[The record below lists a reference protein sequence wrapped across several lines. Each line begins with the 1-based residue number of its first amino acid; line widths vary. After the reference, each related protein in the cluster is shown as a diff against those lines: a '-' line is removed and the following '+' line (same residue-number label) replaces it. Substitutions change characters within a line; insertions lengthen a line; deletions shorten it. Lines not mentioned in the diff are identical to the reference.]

1 MSLRS
6 PLGRV
11 LGHGSAGDGVHHWW
25 MQRLT
30 SVALLLLGTWFV
42 ISLGTLPL
50 ADYQVLVDWMHQ
62 RWNALLLLLFVLVAV
77 WHSHM
82 GVQVVI
88 EDYVHEGKTL
98 SLIVSSFVHVL
109 IAAALVYAVLK
120 IGL

>member
-30 SVALLLLGTWFV
+30 SVALVLLGVWFV
-42 ISLGTLPL
+42 ISLIALPL
-50 ADYQVLVDWMHQ
+50 TDYRVLVDWMHQ
-62 RWNALLLLLFVLVAV
+62 GWNALMLLLFALVAV

-88 EDYVHEGKTL
+88 EDYVHAGKTL